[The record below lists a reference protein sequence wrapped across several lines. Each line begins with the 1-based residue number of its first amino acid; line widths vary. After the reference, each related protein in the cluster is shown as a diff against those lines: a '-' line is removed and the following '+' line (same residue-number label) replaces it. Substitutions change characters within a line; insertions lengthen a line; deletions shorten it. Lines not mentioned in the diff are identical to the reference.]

1 MTVEQ
6 ELDAGA
12 EWAADTLIGDAERV
26 IAVQHGTAHTVPIIR
41 RGDRVRTADSFQFMQ
56 PRRGVPR

>member
-26 IAVQHGTAHTVPIIR
+26 MAVQHGTAHAVPIIR
-41 RGDRVRTADSFQFMQ
+41 RGDRVKTAEDLRFMK
-56 PRRGVPR
+56 PRRGTP